1 MKTMFIDVMHNGR
14 FVCTFRYRYSPLFK
28 LDINDIARKLL
39 ASRPSLKGK
48 QLELYLD

>member
-1 MKTMFIDVMHNGR
+1 MKTLFIDVMHKDR

-28 LDINDIARKLL
+28 LDINDIARKFL

-48 QLELYLD
+48 QLELYLN